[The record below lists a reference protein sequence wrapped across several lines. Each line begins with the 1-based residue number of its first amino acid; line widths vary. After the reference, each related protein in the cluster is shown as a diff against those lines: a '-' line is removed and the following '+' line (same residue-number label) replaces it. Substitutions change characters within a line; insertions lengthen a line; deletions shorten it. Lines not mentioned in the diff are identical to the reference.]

1 MDEDVFLDESI
12 LAEDEAA
19 LLMLQRDE
27 ALASRLA
34 RWKRP
39 ALPADLAT
47 GCSRPVAFQQLEID
61 YVIGESH
68 KELLP
73 NSSGP
78 AAILRIFGVTRD
90 GHSICCQV
98 HGFEPYFYIGCPSG
112 MGPDDISRFH
122 QTLEGRMK
130 ESNRSSNVPRFVKR
144 VELVQKQTIMH
155 YQTQQSQPFLKIVV
169 ALPTMVAS
177 CRG

>member
-78 AAILRIFGVTRD
+78 AAILRIFGVTRE
-90 GHSICCQV
+90 GHSICCKV

-122 QTLEGRMK
+122 QTLE
-130 ESNRSSNVPRFVKR
+130 VC
-144 VELVQKQTIMH
+144 T
-155 YQTQQSQPFLKIVV
+155 
-169 ALPTMVAS
+169 
-177 CRG
+177 